1 MRFGFTTG
9 SCAAAGAKA
18 ACYMLLTGK
27 EKREIVIK
35 TPKGLDFKAEIL
47 DINRSENQVSCA
59 VVKDG
64 GDDPDITTGA
74 HIVSTVRFLE
84 NPCVENFNEKSE
96 KEKIQDENENL
107 NAEFGKEKKFHIA
120 NENTDTDE
128 SGEKIKNS
136 DKNAFVVIKGGKGVG
151 KVTKPGLDQKVGNA
165 AINHVPREMI
175 EKEVLEVCS
184 LCDYSGGIEVEISV
198 PEGETLA
205 EKTFNPR
212 LGIVGGISIL
222 GTSGVV
228 EPMSAQALKDT
239 IFVELRQNRALGR
252 SAVSVSPGNYGLDF
266 MKRTFDFDIDKS
278 VKCSNFIGDT
288 LDMARELG
296 FKKILL
302 TGHIGKL
309 IKISGG
315 IMNTHSREGDCR
327 MELLCAAALK
337 AGCSLETAKAILDAV
352 STEEGIA
359 VIKNADSRKSQ
370 KLEEKKDAEAI
381 REPEKIRETAI
392 LNLNETKSD
401 PKSGGNTEKICKV
414 SEKSL
419 LERTMD
425 FVMERIMF
433 FLKKRAGENLEV
445 GCIVFCNEFGLLG
458 KSENAISLLEE
469 CKSQI

>member
-35 TPKGLDFKAEIL
+35 TPKGLDFRAEIL

-74 HIVSTVRFLE
+74 HIVSTVRFL
-84 NPCVENFNEKSE
+84 
-96 KEKIQDENENL
+96 
-107 NAEFGKEKKFHIA
+107 KEKKSHIA
-120 NENTDTDE
+120 NENMNTDE
-128 SGEKIKNS
+128 SDGKPKNP
-136 DKNAFVVIKGGKGVG
+136 NHTAFVVIKGGKGVG

-175 EKEVLEVCS
+175 EKEVLEVCA
-184 LCDYSGGIEVEISV
+184 LCDYSGGIEVEVSV
-198 PEGETLA
+198 PEGENLA

-239 IFVELRQNRALGR
+239 IFVELRQNRALAR

-266 MKRTFDFDIDKS
+266 MKKTFDFDIDKS

-288 LDMARELG
+288 LDMARGLG

-315 IMNTHSREGDCR
+315 IMNTHSCEGDCR

-359 VIKNADSRKSQ
+359 IIKNADFRKSQ
-370 KLEEKKDAEAI
+370 KPAESKEFEELENA
-381 REPEKIRETAI
+381 
-392 LNLNETKSD
+392 
-401 PKSGGNTEKICKV
+401 EKICKD

-433 FLKKRAGENLEV
+433 FLRKRAGENLEV

>member
-1 MRFGFTTG
+1 MEIF
-9 SCAAAGAKA
+9 APAG
-18 ACYMLLTGK
+18 
-27 EKREIVIK
+27 
-35 TPKGLDFKAEIL
+35 
-47 DINRSENQVSCA
+47 
-59 VVKDG
+59 
-64 GDDPDITTGA
+64 
-74 HIVSTVRFLE
+74 
-84 NPCVENFNEKSE
+84 VE
-96 KEKIQDENENL
+96 
-107 NAEFGKEKKFHIA
+107 
-120 NENTDTDE
+120 
-128 SGEKIKNS
+128 
-136 DKNAFVVIKGGKGVG
+136 
-151 KVTKPGLDQKVGNA
+151 
-165 AINHVPREMI
+165 
-175 EKEVLEVCS
+175 
-184 LCDYSGGIEVEISV
+184 
-198 PEGETLA
+198 LA

-239 IFVELRQNRALGR
+239 IFVELRQNRALAR

-266 MKRTFDFDIDKS
+266 MKKTFDFDIDKS

-288 LDMARELG
+288 LDMARGLG

-315 IMNTHSREGDCR
+315 IMNTHSCEGDCR

-359 VIKNADSRKSQ
+359 IIKNADFRKSQ
-370 KLEEKKDAEAI
+370 KPAESKEFEELENA
-381 REPEKIRETAI
+381 
-392 LNLNETKSD
+392 
-401 PKSGGNTEKICKV
+401 EKICKD

-433 FLKKRAGENLEV
+433 FLRKRAGENLEV

>member
-35 TPKGLDFKAEIL
+35 TPKGLDFRAEIL
-47 DINRSENQVSCA
+47 GINRSENQVSCA

-74 HIVSTVRFLE
+74 HIVSTVRFLKDETKESNPEKNNQNEE
-84 NPCVENFNEKSE
+84 NVRGENSKKKS
-96 KEKIQDENENL
+96 
-107 NAEFGKEKKFHIA
+107 HIA
-120 NENTDTDE
+120 NENANTDKSE
-128 SGEKIKNS
+128 EKNKNPNLS
-136 DKNAFVVIKGGKGVG
+136 AFVVIKGGQGVG

-175 EKEVLEVCS
+175 KKEVLEVCA
-184 LCDYSGGIEVEISV
+184 LCDYRGGIEVEISV
-198 PEGETLA
+198 PEGEQLA

-239 IFVELRQNRALGR
+239 IFVELRQNRALSR

-266 MKRTFDFDIDKS
+266 MKRTFDFDI

-296 FKKILL
+296 FMKILL

-337 AGCSLETAKAILDAV
+337 AGCSLETAKEILGAV

-359 VIKNADSRKSQ
+359 VIKNA
-370 KLEEKKDAEAI
+370 A
-381 REPEKIRETAI
+381 
-392 LNLNETKSD
+392 
-401 PKSGGNTEKICKV
+401 

-433 FLKKRAGENLEV
+433 FLRKRAGENLEV
-445 GCIVFCNEFGLLG
+445 GCIVFCNGFGLLG

>member
-27 EKREIVIK
+27 EKREIVIT

-47 DINRSENQVSCA
+47 DIRRSENQVSCA

-74 HIVSTVRFLE
+74 HIVSTVRFLG
-84 NPCVENFNEKSE
+84 NDSE
-96 KEKIQDENENL
+96 KKSRQ
-107 NAEFGKEKKFHIA
+107 H
-120 NENTDTDE
+120 
-128 SGEKIKNS
+128 
-136 DKNAFVVIKGGKGVG
+136 AFVVIKGGNGVG

-175 EKEVLEVCS
+175 EKEVLEVCA
-184 LCDYSGGIEVEISV
+184 LCDYNGGIEVEISV
-198 PEGETLA
+198 PEGENLA

-239 IFVELRQNRALGR
+239 IFVELRQNRALER

-266 MKRTFDFDIDKS
+266 MKRTFDFDIEKS

-288 LDMARELG
+288 LDMARGLG

-337 AGCSLETAKAILDAV
+337 AGCSLETARTILGAV
-352 STEEGIA
+352 STEDGIA
-359 VIKNADSRKSQ
+359 IIRNENSEKKQKSEETNKIENIGKPEKIQKEKAFKDKKSESLVTLESENAEPSL
-370 KLEEKKDAEAI
+370 LEEK
-381 REPEKIRETAI
+381 
-392 LNLNETKSD
+392 
-401 PKSGGNTEKICKV
+401 
-414 SEKSL
+414 
-419 LERTMD
+419 MD
-425 FVMERIMF
+425 FVMERIMS
-433 FLKKRAGENLEV
+433 FLRKRAGENLEV

-469 CKSQI
+469 CKNQF

>member
-35 TPKGLDFKAEIL
+35 TPKGLDFRAEIL
-47 DINRSENQVSCA
+47 DISRSENQVSCA

-74 HIVSTVRFLE
+74 HIVSTVRFLKDGTKEANPEKNNRNEE
-84 NPCVENFNEKSE
+84 NIRGENLKNDSDKKIKDENEKSV
-96 KEKIQDENENL
+96 
-107 NAEFGKEKKFHIA
+107 A
-120 NENTDTDE
+120 NENTNTDE
-128 SGEKIKNS
+128 SDGKTKNQNRS
-136 DKNAFVVIKGGKGVG
+136 AFVVIKGGKGVG

-175 EKEVLEVCS
+175 EKEVLEVCA

-198 PEGETLA
+198 PEGESLV

-239 IFVELRQNRALGR
+239 IFVELRQNRALAR

-288 LDMARELG
+288 LDMARGLG

-337 AGCSLETAKAILDAV
+337 AGCSLETAKAILGAV

-359 VIKNADSRKSQ
+359 IIKNADSRKSQ
-370 KLEEKKDAEAI
+370 KSEEKKDF
-381 REPEKIRETAI
+381 EKI
-392 LNLNETKSD
+392 
-401 PKSGGNTEKICKV
+401 GNAEKNCKDAK
-414 SEKSL
+414 KSL
-419 LERTMD
+419 LEKTMD

-433 FLKKRAGENLEV
+433 FLRKRAGENLEV

>member
-35 TPKGLDFKAEIL
+35 TPKGLDFRAEIL

-74 HIVSTVRFLE
+74 HIVSTVRFLKD
-84 NPCVENFNEKSE
+84 EKS
-96 KEKIQDENENL
+96 
-107 NAEFGKEKKFHIA
+107 HIA
-120 NENTDTDE
+120 NENTSTDE
-128 SGEKIKNS
+128 SDGKNKNRN
-136 DKNAFVVIKGGKGVG
+136 KNAFVVIKGGKGVG

-175 EKEVLEVCS
+175 EKEVLDVCAI
-184 LCDYSGGIEVEISV
+184 CDYSGGIEVEISV
-198 PEGETLA
+198 PEGENLA

-239 IFVELRQNRALGR
+239 IFVELRQNRALAR

-266 MKRTFDFDIDKS
+266 MKKTFDFDIDKS

-288 LDMARELG
+288 LDMARGLG

-315 IMNTHSREGDCR
+315 IMNTHSCEGDCR

-359 VIKNADSRKSQ
+359 IIKNADFRKSQ
-370 KLEEKKDAEAI
+370 KPAESKEFEELENA
-381 REPEKIRETAI
+381 
-392 LNLNETKSD
+392 
-401 PKSGGNTEKICKV
+401 EKICKD

-433 FLKKRAGENLEV
+433 FLRKRAGENLEV

>member
-1 MRFGFTTG
+1 M
-9 SCAAAGAKA
+9 
-18 ACYMLLTGK
+18 
-27 EKREIVIK
+27 
-35 TPKGLDFKAEIL
+35 
-47 DINRSENQVSCA
+47 
-59 VVKDG
+59 
-64 GDDPDITTGA
+64 
-74 HIVSTVRFLE
+74 
-84 NPCVENFNEKSE
+84 
-96 KEKIQDENENL
+96 
-107 NAEFGKEKKFHIA
+107 
-120 NENTDTDE
+120 
-128 SGEKIKNS
+128 
-136 DKNAFVVIKGGKGVG
+136 IKGGKGVG
-151 KVTKPGLDQKVGNA
+151 KVTKPGLDQKVGNV

-175 EKEVLEVCS
+175 EKEVLEVCE
-184 LCDYSGGIEVEISV
+184 LCDYKGGIEVEISV
-198 PEGETLA
+198 PKGEKLA

-239 IFVELRQNRALGR
+239 IFVELRQNRALSR

-266 MKRTFDFDIDKS
+266 MKRTFDFDIEKS

-288 LDMARELG
+288 LDMARGLG

-309 IKISGG
+309 IKVSGG

-337 AGCSLETAKAILDAV
+337 AGCLLETARAILGAV
-352 STEEGIA
+352 STEDGISI
-359 VIKNADSRKSQ
+359 IKNED
-370 KLEEKKDAEAI
+370 
-381 REPEKIRETAI
+381 
-392 LNLNETKSD
+392 
-401 PKSGGNTEKICKV
+401 

-419 LERTMD
+419 LEKTMD

-433 FLKKRAGENLEV
+433 FLRKRAGENLEV

-469 CKSQI
+469 CKNQI

>member
-35 TPKGLDFKAEIL
+35 TPKGLDFRAEIL

-59 VVKDG
+59 VVRDG
-64 GDDPDITTGA
+64 GDEPEIATVA
-74 HIVSTVRFLE
+74 HIVSTVRFLKD
-84 NPCVENFNEKSE
+84 EKS
-96 KEKIQDENENL
+96 
-107 NAEFGKEKKFHIA
+107 HIA
-120 NENTDTDE
+120 NENTSTDE
-128 SGEKIKNS
+128 SDGKNKNRN
-136 DKNAFVVIKGGKGVG
+136 KNAFVVIKGGKGVG

-175 EKEVLEVCS
+175 EKEVLEVCAI
-184 LCDYSGGIEVEISV
+184 CDYSGGIEVEISV
-198 PEGETLA
+198 PEGENLA

-239 IFVELRQNRALGR
+239 IFVELRQNRALAR

-266 MKRTFDFDIDKS
+266 MKRAFDFDIDKS

-288 LDMARELG
+288 LDMARGLG

-359 VIKNADSRKSQ
+359 IIKNADFRKSQ
-370 KLEEKKDAEAI
+370 KPAESKEFEELENA
-381 REPEKIRETAI
+381 
-392 LNLNETKSD
+392 
-401 PKSGGNTEKICKV
+401 EKICKD

-433 FLKKRAGENLEV
+433 FLRKRAGENLEV

>member
-35 TPKGLDFKAEIL
+35 TPKGLDFRAEIL

-74 HIVSTVRFLE
+74 HIVSTVRFLKD
-84 NPCVENFNEKSE
+84 EKS
-96 KEKIQDENENL
+96 
-107 NAEFGKEKKFHIA
+107 HIA
-120 NENTDTDE
+120 NENTSTDE
-128 SGEKIKNS
+128 SDGKNKNRN
-136 DKNAFVVIKGGKGVG
+136 KNAFVVIKGGKGVG

-175 EKEVLEVCS
+175 EKEVLEVCAI
-184 LCDYSGGIEVEISV
+184 CDYSGGIEVEVSV
-198 PEGETLA
+198 PEGENLA

-239 IFVELRQNRALGR
+239 IFVELRQNRALAR

-266 MKRTFDFDIDKS
+266 MKKTFDFDIDKS
-278 VKCSNFIGDT
+278 VKCSNFIRDT
-288 LDMARELG
+288 LDMARGLG

-315 IMNTHSREGDCR
+315 IMNTHSCEGDCR

-359 VIKNADSRKSQ
+359 IIKNADFRKSQ
-370 KLEEKKDAEAI
+370 KPAESKEFEELENA
-381 REPEKIRETAI
+381 
-392 LNLNETKSD
+392 
-401 PKSGGNTEKICKV
+401 EKICKD

-433 FLKKRAGENLEV
+433 FLRKRAGENLEV

>member
-35 TPKGLDFKAEIL
+35 TPKGLDFRAEIL

-74 HIVSTVRFLE
+74 HIVSTVRFLKD
-84 NPCVENFNEKSE
+84 EKS
-96 KEKIQDENENL
+96 
-107 NAEFGKEKKFHIA
+107 HIA
-120 NENTDTDE
+120 NENTSTDE
-128 SGEKIKNS
+128 SDGKNKNRN
-136 DKNAFVVIKGGKGVG
+136 KNAFVVIKGGKGVG

-175 EKEVLEVCS
+175 EKEVLEVCAI
-184 LCDYSGGIEVEISV
+184 CDYSGGIEVEVSV
-198 PEGETLA
+198 PEGENLA

-239 IFVELRQNRALGR
+239 IFVELRQNRALAR

-266 MKRTFDFDIDKS
+266 MKKTFDFDIDKS

-288 LDMARELG
+288 LDMARGLG

-315 IMNTHSREGDCR
+315 IMNTHSCEGDCR

-359 VIKNADSRKSQ
+359 IIKNADFRKSQ
-370 KLEEKKDAEAI
+370 KPAESKEFEELENA
-381 REPEKIRETAI
+381 
-392 LNLNETKSD
+392 
-401 PKSGGNTEKICKV
+401 EKICKD

-433 FLKKRAGENLEV
+433 FLRKRAGENLEV

>member
-35 TPKGLDFKAEIL
+35 TPKGLDFRAEIL

-74 HIVSTVRFLE
+74 HIVSTVRFL
-84 NPCVENFNEKSE
+84 
-96 KEKIQDENENL
+96 
-107 NAEFGKEKKFHIA
+107 KEKKSHIA
-120 NENTDTDE
+120 NENMNTDE
-128 SGEKIKNS
+128 SDGKNKNRN
-136 DKNAFVVIKGGKGVG
+136 KNAFVVIKGGKGVG

-175 EKEVLEVCS
+175 EKEVLEVCA
-184 LCDYSGGIEVEISV
+184 LCDYSGGIEVEVSV
-198 PEGETLA
+198 PEGENLA

-239 IFVELRQNRALGR
+239 IFVELRQNRALAR

-266 MKRTFDFDIDKS
+266 MKKTFDFDIDKS

-288 LDMARELG
+288 LDMARGLG

-359 VIKNADSRKSQ
+359 IIKNADFRKSQ
-370 KLEEKKDAEAI
+370 KPAESKEFEELENA
-381 REPEKIRETAI
+381 
-392 LNLNETKSD
+392 
-401 PKSGGNTEKICKV
+401 EKICKD

-433 FLKKRAGENLEV
+433 FLRKRAGENLEV

>member
-1 MRFGFTTG
+1 
-9 SCAAAGAKA
+9 
-18 ACYMLLTGK
+18 
-27 EKREIVIK
+27 
-35 TPKGLDFKAEIL
+35 
-47 DINRSENQVSCA
+47 
-59 VVKDG
+59 
-64 GDDPDITTGA
+64 
-74 HIVSTVRFLE
+74 
-84 NPCVENFNEKSE
+84 
-96 KEKIQDENENL
+96 
-107 NAEFGKEKKFHIA
+107 
-120 NENTDTDE
+120 
-128 SGEKIKNS
+128 
-136 DKNAFVVIKGGKGVG
+136 
-151 KVTKPGLDQKVGNA
+151 
-165 AINHVPREMI
+165 MI
-175 EKEVLEVCS
+175 EKEVLEVCA

-198 PEGETLA
+198 PEGESLA

-239 IFVELRQNRALGR
+239 IFVELRQNRALSR

-288 LDMARELG
+288 LDMARGLG

-337 AGCSLETAKAILDAV
+337 AGCSLETAKAILGAV
-352 STEEGIA
+352 STEDGISI
-359 VIKNADSRKSQ
+359 IKNADFRKSQ
-370 KLEEKKDAEAI
+370 KAEEKKEF
-381 REPEKIRETAI
+381 EKFR
-392 LNLNETKSD
+392 NL
-401 PKSGGNTEKICKV
+401 EKVCKYA
-414 SEKSL
+414 EKSL

-425 FVMERIMF
+425 FVMDRIMF
-433 FLKKRAGENLEV
+433 FLRKRAGENLEV